1 MSIIEAI
8 ILGIVQGLTEFLPVS
23 SSGHIELGKAILGVE
38 GAGDLT
44 FSVLLHGATVLSII
58 VIFRKDLAELFSS
71 LFSFE
76 WNENTQYIAKL
87 ALSMIPI
94 GLVGVFFKD
103 ELEALFSGRV
113 ALVGC
118 CLILTGG
125 ILFLT
130 TLERKERKEV
140 TFKDAI
146 IIGLAQAVAVL
157 PGISRSGS
165 TISTALALGVAREKA
180 TRFSFLMVLAPILG
194 ATLMEFK
201 DLLEVSGSSNVASGG
216 LLLPYTLGFIAAF
229 ISGLLACKWM
239 IRLVN
244 QGKVIYFAYYCF
256 AVGAIAI
263 LFGLFGGG

>member
-1 MSIIEAI
+1 MSILEAI
-8 ILGIVQGLTEFLPVS
+8 ILGIIQGLTEFLPVS

-58 VIFRKDLAELFSS
+58 VVFWKDLAELFRS

-87 ALSMIPI
+87 ALSMIPV
-94 GLVGVFFKD
+94 GLVAIFFKD
-103 ELEALFSGRV
+103 DLEALFSGRV
-113 ALVGC
+113 ALVGFF
-118 CLILTGG
+118 LILTGC

-140 TFKDAI
+140 TFKDAV
-146 IIGLAQAVAVL
+146 IIGLSQAVAVL

-194 ATLMEFK
+194 ATLLEFK
-201 DLLEVSGSSNVASGG
+201 DLLGAESAGTEGVLV
-216 LLLPYTLGFIAAF
+216 PYVLGFVAAF
-229 ISGLLACKWM
+229 ISGLFACKWM

-263 LFGLFGGG
+263 AVGLLGG